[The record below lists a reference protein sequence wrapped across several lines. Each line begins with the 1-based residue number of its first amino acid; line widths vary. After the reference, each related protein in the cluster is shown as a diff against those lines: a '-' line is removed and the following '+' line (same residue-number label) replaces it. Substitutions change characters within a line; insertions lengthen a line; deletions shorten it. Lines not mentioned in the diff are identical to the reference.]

1 MFKSITKVLGGDPV
15 RRVLAQFS
23 AVVEAIDA
31 LEAEMKALSDDALRA
46 KTGEFRSRLAGGESL
61 DSLLPE
67 AFAVVREASVRTVG
81 LRHFDVQLVGGAV
94 LHEGKIAEM
103 RTGEGKTLVATLPL
117 YLNAL
122 EGKGVHLVT
131 VNDYLA
137 RRDARWM
144 GPIYH
149 FLGLTVGVLQE
160 ASRTENGRKAFLYD
174 PERVSSQEDVHQLRL
189 LDRRLAYAADVTYG
203 TNNEFGFDYLRDNMA
218 HSLEARS
225 QRGHHYAI
233 VDEVDN
239 ILIDEARTPL
249 IISGPAEE
257 DPELYVQMARAVKG
271 LRPEDFEVNERDRTV
286 ALTEAGEEHVE
297 QIIGRTL
304 RDPDR
309 PEDVTLEQARL
320 IGHLE
325 QALRAEHLFKRNK
338 DYVVQSGRVIIVDE
352 FTGRLM
358 AGRRWSDGLHQ
369 AVEAKEGVRVRE
381 ENVTYATITL
391 QNYFRMYAKLAGM
404 TGTAMTEAEE
414 FNKIYKVDVV
424 ALPTNLEY
432 LALQPGSDLVEAE
445 SREDGL
451 KYSYF
456 TRPDDPEKRPVYWR
470 RKDYPDVVYRTED
483 AKLRAVTA
491 EILRRHVLGQPM
503 LVGTTS
509 VELSERL
516 SARLRGEPLQHLALV
531 MILRDAYLEANNLPD
546 DGMRVEALLPLYEPI
561 ETLAAGVLRQFAR
574 DLNLPANPSRPEN
587 LERLTRLLE
596 LEAADQ
602 PRLVEALQ
610 GGIPHNVLNAKE
622 HDRESLII
630 ASAGG
635 LGSVTIATNMA
646 GRGVDIKLGGEIPEE
661 TLGLVNRVLRRAGVE
676 DPFNMN
682 MDQRLAALGKV
693 DPEAIGIYED
703 GVRQFREF
711 MEGGRRVKE
720 LGGLHVIGSQRHE
733 ARRIDNQLRGRSARQ
748 GDPGSS
754 QFFLSLEDEL
764 MRLFGGAQVSS
775 LMQRLNI
782 DDLTPIGHSIVDKT
796 IEQSQTRVEGANFDT
811 RKHLL
816 EYDDVLNKQREVFY
830 GQRNRV
836 FTKDDLSEDV
846 GEMLSTE
853 VERRVRLALE
863 DPEGPWRLL
872 AWLEETQPTL
882 GLDSPEPYPSYMLR
896 LLIQEIQG
904 RRASEGLKRPLVDI
918 ARGSLEAQQERLF
931 RFLDDQV
938 ERAAARLEDQVRQRA
953 EAADSAVEAAALEA
967 EESGATLDGRA
978 VERAV
983 QEATGLRLSLVG
995 GSAEPDDLRRT
1006 IPSEIENVLQRS
1018 MWAGLVQVL
1027 ERRVGEPL
1035 GVEQAPPS
1043 PFDWGAVG
1051 ERLHQALDQLWS
1063 RRLQALLGQI
1073 QADLDAW
1080 LTDEAAADEATIA
1093 RLLVRMS
1100 YGQQAFFD
1108 RRTHQRRSVVVARL
1122 SYTYGAARLLVNTD
1136 PETLTTQVLEHLR
1149 GAQAA
1154 LQRAIGRVETS
1165 RIGANK
1171 LEELDERLR
1180 QRLLREWGEE
1190 AYAEALTAT
1199 SLVSLSPAAKD
1210 ALAEILGRWVLTGFY
1225 RRLILSVGD
1234 RLWVEYLTEMEALRT
1249 SIGLEAYGQRDP
1261 LVQYKSR
1268 AFDMFQAL
1276 LTNIRSGVVSG
1287 LFRIAQPASSRPQ
1300 PAPAPAP
1307 LPERAPAPEA
1317 AEAIEPGH
1325 REPDASEDKKKRRRR
1340 RR

>member
-1 MFKSITKVLGGDPV
+1 MFKNITKVLGGDPV

-23 AVVEAIDA
+23 AVVEAVDA
-31 LEAEMKALSDDALRA
+31 LEAEMKALSDEALRA

-67 AFAVVREASVRTVG
+67 AFAAVREASVRTVG

-94 LHEGKIAEM
+94 LHQGKIAEM

-144 GPIYH
+144 GPIFH

-189 LDRRLAYAADVTYG
+189 VDRRLAYAADVTYG

-325 QALRAEHLFKRNK
+325 QALRAEHLFRRNK

-432 LALQPGSDLVEAE
+432 LALRPGSDLVEVE

-451 KYSYF
+451 KFSVF
-456 TRPDDPEKRPVYWR
+456 TRPDDPEKRPVFWR

-587 LERLTRLLE
+587 LERLARLLE

-676 DPFNMN
+676 DPYNMN
-682 MDQRLAALGKV
+682 MDQRLAALEKA

-711 MEGGRRVKE
+711 MEGGKRVKE

-904 RRASEGLKRPLVDI
+904 RRASEGLKTPLLDI
-918 ARGSLEAQQERLF
+918 ARGSLEAQHERLF

-967 EESGATLDGRA
+967 EESGGPLDGRV

-983 QEATGLRLSLVG
+983 QEATGLRLSLAG
-995 GSAEPDDLRRT
+995 GSVEPDDLRRT
-1006 IPSEIENVLQRS
+1006 IPGEIESVLQRS
-1018 MWAGLVQVL
+1018 MWAELVQVV

-1100 YGQQAFFD
+1100 YGSQAFFD
-1108 RRTHQRRSVVVARL
+1108 RKTHQRRSVVVARL
-1122 SYTYGAARLLVNTD
+1122 SYTYGAARLLENTD

-1149 GAQAA
+1149 GAQVG
-1154 LQRAIGRVETS
+1154 LQRAIGRAETS

-1190 AYAEALTAT
+1190 AYAEALTAA
-1199 SLVSLSPAAKD
+1199 SLVSLSPAAK
-1210 ALAEILGRWVLTGFY
+1210 AGLAQVLGQWVLTGFY

-1268 AFDMFQAL
+1268 AFDMFQVL

-1307 LPERAPAPEA
+1307 LPERAPAAEA
-1317 AEAIEPGH
+1317 AEVIEAGH
-1325 REPDASEDKKKRRRR
+1325 REPDVSEDKKKRRRR

>member
-1 MFKSITKVLGGDPV
+1 MFKSITRVLGGDPV
-15 RRVLAQFS
+15 RRVLAQYS
-23 AVVEAIDA
+23 AVVEAINA
-31 LEAEMKALSDDALRA
+31 LEAEMKALSDEALRA
-46 KTGEFRSRLAGGESL
+46 KTGEYRSRLAAGESL
-61 DSLLPE
+61 DALLPE

-174 PERVSSQEDVHQLRL
+174 PERTSSQEDVHQLRL
-189 LDRRLAYAADVTYG
+189 ADRRLAYAADVTYG

-271 LRPEDFEVNERDRTV
+271 LRAEDFEVNERDRTV

-297 QIIGRTL
+297 QIIGRPL

-358 AGRRWSDGLHQ
+358 PGRRWSDGLHQ
-369 AVEAKEGVRVRE
+369 AVEAKESVRVRE

-391 QNYFRMYAKLAGM
+391 QNYFRMYTKLAGM
-404 TGTAMTEAEE
+404 TGTAITEAEE

-432 LALQPGSDLVEAE
+432 IALQPGSDLIEVE
-445 SREDGL
+445 SREDGTRF
-451 KYSYF
+451 SYF
-456 TRPDDPEKRPVYWR
+456 ARPDDPEKRPVYWR

-531 MILRDAYLEANNLPD
+531 MILRDAYLEANNLAD

-561 ETLAAGVLRQFAR
+561 ETLSAGVLRQFAR
-574 DLNLPANPSRPEN
+574 DLNLPANPTRPEN

-596 LEAADQ
+596 LEDGDQ
-602 PRLVEALQ
+602 PRLVDALQ

-635 LGSVTIATNMA
+635 LGGVTIATNMA

-661 TLGLVNRVLRRAGVE
+661 TLALVNRVLRRAGVE
-676 DPFNMN
+676 DPYNMS
-682 MDQRLAALGKV
+682 MDQRLAALEKV
-693 DPEAIGIYED
+693 DPEAIGIYEA

-711 MEGGRRVKE
+711 MEGARRVKE

-764 MRLFGGAQVSS
+764 MRLFGGGQVSS

-782 DDLTPIGHSIVDKT
+782 DDLTPIAHSLVDKT

-846 GEMLSTE
+846 GEMLSAE
-853 VERRVRLALE
+853 VERRVRLALK

-896 LLIQEIQG
+896 LLIKDIQG
-904 RRASEGLKRPLVDI
+904 RRASEGLKGPLLDI
-918 ARGSLEAQQERLF
+918 ARSSLEAQQDRLY

-938 ERAAARLEDQVRQRA
+938 ERAEARLQEQVRQRA

-967 EESGATLDGRA
+967 EESGGALDARA
-978 VERAV
+978 AERAV
-983 QEATGLRLSLVG
+983 QEATGLRLSLSG
-995 GSAEPDDLRRT
+995 LAEPGDLRRA
-1006 IPSEIENVLQRS
+1006 IPGEIETALERS
-1018 MWAGLVQVL
+1018 TWAGLVQVV
-1027 ERRVGEPL
+1027 ERRLGEPL
-1035 GVEQAPPS
+1035 GVEPAPPL
-1043 PFDWGAVG
+1043 PFGWGAVG

-1080 LTDEAAADEATIA
+1080 LTDEATADEAAIA

-1108 RRTHQRRSVVVARL
+1108 RKTHQRRSVMVARL
-1122 SYTYGAARLLVNTD
+1122 SYTYGAARLLENMD
-1136 PETLTTQVLEHLR
+1136 PEALTAQVLEHLR

-1154 LQRAIGRVETS
+1154 LQRAIGRAETS
-1165 RIGANK
+1165 RIGAGK

-1180 QRLLREWGEE
+1180 QRLLAEWGRE
-1190 AYAEALTAT
+1190 AYAEALSAP
-1199 SLVSLSPAAKD
+1199 SLASLSPAAKVS
-1210 ALAEILGRWVLTGFY
+1210 LAEILGQWILTGFH

-1287 LFRIAQPASSRPQ
+1287 LFRIGQPAPSRPQ
-1300 PAPAPAP
+1300 SAPAPAP
-1307 LPERAPAPEA
+1307 LPQRAPVVET
-1317 AEAIEPGH
+1317 AEVSGGGAHGPV
-1325 REPDASEDKKKRRRR
+1325 ASEDRKKRHRRRR
-1340 RR
+1340 